1 MKLAEVIEQ
10 RKSIREYKDKPVAG
24 HLIEQIVKLAKRAP
38 SAGAVRGYKVVVTD
52 QQLVPYKAPVYFVVF
67 AVPEKYGKRYGQR
80 GRDLYAVQDATLVA
94 GYIQL
99 AAVSVGLDTVWVGA
113 FNEGK
118 VRTALD
124 LPIEYRPIAVLP
136 TGYRLNG

>member
-1 MKLAEVIEQ
+1 MEFEQVIER
-10 RKSIREYKDKPVAG
+10 RKSIREFKKTPVPGQA
-24 HLIEQIVKLAKRAP
+24 IEQIVKLAKRAP
-38 SAGAVRGYKVVVTD
+38 SAGAVRGYKVVITD
-52 QQLVPYKAPVYFVVF
+52 QQLVSYKAPVYFVVF
-67 AVPEKYGKRYGQR
+67 AIPEKYGKRYGQR
-80 GRDLYAVQDATLVA
+80 GRSLYAIQDATLVA

-99 AAVSVGLDTVWVGA
+99 AAISVGLDTVWVGA

-124 LPIEYRPIAVLP
+124 LPIDYRPIAVLP